1 MRVLIIIIVVTLVVV
16 PILQHLILIQSAC
29 FDDNSCI
36 PFIYGCTDT
45 AALNY
50 DILANTD
57 DGSCSYCAINVTA
70 IGINPS
76 PYNCDGSIFAIVD
89 GAVGT
94 LTYSWSNGSNNY
106 FAQNLCGGTYTVT
119 VTSSV
124 GCSATDTITLTQN
137 GMVVLGCT
145 DSTALNYNPQATIN
159 DGSCEYCDLSIVLTT
174 VQNSSN
180 SACDGMAVVYATSSN
195 HPINFIWNTGDTVP
209 YIQNLC
215 SGTYTVT
222 VYDSLCFVSESVTIG
237 IIFGCTDSSAF
248 NYDPL
253 ANTDD
258 GSCVP
263 YIYGCTDSSAF
274 NYDPLANTDNGSC
287 IPIIFG
293 CMNPVASNY
302 DPNANVDNGSC
313 LGVIYGCTDPLAINY
328 HPGANTLD
336 PNNPCCYIAGCTDI
350 TAMNYN
356 ANACIDDGSC
366 AYSNNCLKSNS
377 YWYSCNRYYSY

>member
-1 MRVLIIIIVVTLVVV
+1 GCTDPLAFNYDLNACIDNYSCCYISGCTDSTALNFNS
-16 PILQHLILIQSAC
+16 SAC

-124 GCSATDTITLTQN
+124 GCSATDTITLTQT
-137 GMVVLGCT
+137 GVVVLGCT

-159 DGSCEYCDLSIVLTT
+159 DGSCEYCDLSIVLTS

-180 SACDGMAVVYATSSN
+180 SACDGMVVVYATS
-195 HPINFIWNTGDTVP
+195 
-209 YIQNLC
+209 
-215 SGTYTVT
+215 
-222 VYDSLCFVSESVTIG
+222 
-237 IIFGCTDSSAF
+237 
-248 NYDPL
+248 
-253 ANTDD
+253 
-258 GSCVP
+258 
-263 YIYGCTDSSAF
+263 
-274 NYDPLANTDNGSC
+274 
-287 IPIIFG
+287 
-293 CMNPVASNY
+293 
-302 DPNANVDNGSC
+302 
-313 LGVIYGCTDPLAINY
+313 
-328 HPGANTLD
+328 
-336 PNNPCCYIAGCTDI
+336 
-350 TAMNYN
+350 
-356 ANACIDDGSC
+356 
-366 AYSNNCLKSNS
+366 
-377 YWYSCNRYYSY
+377 